1 MLPSNDPLN
10 SSLLLVRPVN
20 AKIDPLF
27 QKLCDLCTLPSI
39 AVQIIQVAEDENSNA
54 DDLLAVIEQDP
65 NIAMQLM
72 KVVNSSY
79 CAIRGGVGDLKMAIS
94 LLGTKNVRNLAL
106 TVSVGAI
113 YNRPT
118 TVGEINPT
126 HLWDHSVCVATL
138 SRTISKRQKIGNPEE
153 AYLVGLLHDLG
164 LIFVNQFLGDLIP
177 KVFLLY
183 RTGVDFYEAE
193 RRILG
198 FDHVQLGAHVAMKSG
213 MPDRHVVAIDHH
225 RQPQNCPEEGSDLAH
240 AVYVA
245 DYLASRYGHNAFE
258 SHRQPAPKAHQLSP
272 LGLVNSDL
280 KSIWGELPETLA
292 SVKELANA

>member
-1 MLPSNDPLN
+1 MLTSYDSLN
-10 SSLLLVRPVN
+10 SSLHLVRPVN

-39 AVQIIQVAEDENSNA
+39 AVQIIQVAEDENANA

-79 CAIRGGVGDLKMAIS
+79 CAVRGGVGDLKMAIA

-118 TVGEINPT
+118 TVGDINPA

-138 SRTISKRQKIGNPEE
+138 SRSIAKRQKIGNPDE
-153 AYLVGLLHDLG
+153 AYLIGLLHDLG
-164 LIFVNQFLGDLIP
+164 LIFVNQFLGELIP

-183 RTGVDFYEAE
+183 QTGVDFYEAE
-193 RRILG
+193 KRVLG

-213 MPDRHVVAIDHH
+213 LPDRHVLAIDYH
-225 RQPQNCPEEGSDLAH
+225 RQPQACPEECSKLAH

-258 SHRQPAPKAHQLSP
+258 SHRQPAPKAHQLSAI
-272 LGLVNSDL
+272 GLANADL
-280 KSIWGELPETLA
+280 KSIWSELPETLA
-292 SVKELANA
+292 NVNELANV